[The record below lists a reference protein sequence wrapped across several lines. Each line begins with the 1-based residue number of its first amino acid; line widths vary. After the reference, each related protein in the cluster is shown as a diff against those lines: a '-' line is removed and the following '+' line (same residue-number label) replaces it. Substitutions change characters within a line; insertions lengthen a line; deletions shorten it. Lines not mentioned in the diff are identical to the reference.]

1 MALLTGLMHRTA
13 RLAGVTTLA
22 RRLRSRAVVLSYHN
36 VVEAPTA
43 LGDPGLHLDV
53 GTFRAQVEWLRRTF
67 TIVPLT
73 ELSERLRRGAPVAGL
88 LGISFDDAYRG
99 AVRHALPWLAAEGV
113 PVTLFVTSGA
123 STAPRVFWW
132 DLPQAAALAADPGN
146 RDRRLVG
153 DRGDGD
159 IVRRTLGVAADPEL
173 PDEFL
178 PATWEVLRALRHPA
192 LEFGAHS
199 LTHRALPV
207 LSDAELHDELRGS
220 ADVVGRELGVEV
232 RTFAYPYGFWDR
244 RVRDT
249 AEKAGFRGAF
259 SLEGFDVSRTS
270 DPLAIPRICL
280 PARQSQAAFE
290 FWVSGFR
297 HLRLKA
303 GELLG

>member
-1 MALLTGLMHRTA
+1 MSQLTGLLHRAARAGGITA
-13 RLAGVTTLA
+13 LA
-22 RRLRSRAVVLSYHN
+22 RRLRTRAVVLSYHN
-36 VVEAPTA
+36 VIGAPA
-43 LGDPGLHLDV
+43 SIGDPGLHLDV
-53 GTFRAQVEWLRRTF
+53 DTFRAQVEWLRRTF
-67 TIVPLT
+67 TIVPLA

-99 AVRHALPWLAAEGV
+99 ALRHALPWLAAQGV
-113 PVTLFVTSGA
+113 PATLYVTAGA
-123 STAPRVFWW
+123 STAPRTFWW
-132 DLPQAAALAADPGN
+132 DLPQAAALAAEPGN

-159 IVRRTLGVAADPEL
+159 LVRRTLGVDHDPDL
-173 PDEFL
+173 PEEYL
-178 PATWEVLRALRHPA
+178 PATWDMLRALRLPG

-207 LSDAELHDELRGS
+207 LADDELRNELRGS
-220 ADVVGRELGVEV
+220 ADAVARELGVEA

-244 RVRDT
+244 RVRD
-249 AEKAGFRGAF
+249 AADAAGFRGAF
-259 SLEGFDVSRTS
+259 SLEGYDVARTS

-280 PARQSQAAFE
+280 PSRQTQAAFE

-303 GELLG
+303 GELLR